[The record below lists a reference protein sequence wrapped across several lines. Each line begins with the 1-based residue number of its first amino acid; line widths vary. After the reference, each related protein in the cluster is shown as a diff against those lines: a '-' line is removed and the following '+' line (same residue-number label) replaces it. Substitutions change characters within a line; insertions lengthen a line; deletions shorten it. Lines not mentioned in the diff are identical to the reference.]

1 MRYRYIPE
9 QLEAINTDTT
19 KLHEFKEDGALK
31 LLFKYAFEPEYKFL
45 LPEGDP
51 PFTPDP
57 NEIGETHGLLKP
69 EIRKLYVYTKENPNM
84 EPFKREMHF
93 IRLLS
98 DIHISEAK
106 ILLAIKDQNLGK
118 LYPNITHQL
127 VKEAGLL

>member
-9 QLEAINTDTT
+9 ILEAINKDTT
-19 KLHEFKEDGALK
+19 KINEFKEDGALK
-31 LLFKYAFEPEYKFL
+31 LLFKYAFDPEYKFL

-57 NEIGETHGLLKP
+57 NEIGETHGLFKP
-69 EIRKLYVYTKENPNM
+69 EIRKLYVYTKDNPNM
-84 EPFKREMHF
+84 EPFKREAHF
-93 IRLLS
+93 ISLLS

-127 VKEAGLL
+127 VTEAGFL

>member
-19 KLHEFKEDGALK
+19 KIHEFKEDGALK
-31 LLFKYAFEPEYKFL
+31 LLFKYAFDPEYKFL

-57 NEIGETHGLLKP
+57 NKIGETHGLLKP

>member
-19 KLHEFKEDGALK
+19 KIHEFKEDGALK

>member
-1 MRYRYIPE
+1 MRLKYIPE
-9 QLEAINTDTT
+9 ILEAINNDTE
-19 KLHEFKEDGALK
+19 LLQNFKEDGALK
-31 LLFKYAFEPEYKFL
+31 LLFKYAFEPEHKFL

-57 NEIGETHGLLKP
+57 NEIGETHGLFKP
-69 EIRKLYVYTKENPNM
+69 EIRKLYVYTKEVPNM
-84 EPFKREMHF
+84 EPWKREMHF
-93 IRLLS
+93 IDLLS

>member
-9 QLEAINTDTT
+9 QLEAINNNTD
-19 KLHEFKEDGALK
+19 LIYEFKEDGALK
-31 LLFKYAFEPEYKFL
+31 LLFKYAFEPEHKFL

-69 EIRKLYVYTKENPNM
+69 EIRKLYVYTKEVPNM

-93 IRLLS
+93 IELLS
-98 DIHISEAK
+98 DVHISEAK
-106 ILLAIKDQNLGK
+106 ILLAIKDQKLDR